1 MLKRSR
7 EKTET
12 VDWGNGTSDR
22 LLVEDD
28 NLGFT
33 VAHTVVRAGTVSRLQ
48 YANHLEACYCIAG
61 SGLVESADGGVR
73 IDLSPG
79 VLYAL
84 DQHDPHLL
92 IASEH
97 EDLELVSVFNP
108 PLRGDERHDLDA
120 LEFSSY

>member
-1 MLKRSR
+1 MFKRSR

-61 SGLVESADGGVR
+61 SGLIESKDGGVR

-84 DQHDPHLL
+84 DKHDPHLL
-92 IASEH
+92 IAGEH
-97 EDLELVSVFNP
+97 EDLELVSVFTP
-108 PLRGDERHDLDA
+108 ALRGDERHSLGS